1 MYFRLADKIKQNKLN
16 KYLKYLISLF
26 FAFVVIASDGT
37 LVSQSKSA
45 DYYQSSYVILKTELD
60 FKNSRLYTF
69 SQFVSRIKSSFLI
82 PVKFL
87 EFAVVFS
94 LQIQVFQKI
103 RALLHQ
109 KINSFIKQS
118 VFVNEIITSNN
129 YRKSLYNV

>member
-1 MYFRLADKIKQNKLN
+1 LN
-16 KYLKYLISLF
+16 KYLKYIISLF
-26 FAFVVIASDGT
+26 LAFIVIASDGT

>member
-1 MYFRLADKIKQNKLN
+1 MKKH
-16 KYLKYLISLF
+16 LKYIISLF
-26 FAFVVIASDGT
+26 LAFVVIASDGN

-60 FKNSRLYTF
+60 FKNARLYTF
-69 SQFVSRIKSSFLI
+69 SQFVSRIKVSFLI

-94 LQIQVFQKI
+94 LKIQVFQKT

-109 KINSFIKQS
+109 RINSFIKQS
-118 VFVNEIITSNN
+118 VFVNEIVISNN
-129 YRKSLYNV
+129 YRKSLYNI

>member
-1 MYFRLADKIKQNKLN
+1 MN

-26 FAFVVIASDGT
+26 LAFVVIASDGT

-94 LQIQVFQKI
+94 LQIQVFQKT

-109 KINSFIKQS
+109 RINSLIKQS

-129 YRKSLYNV
+129 YRKSLYNI

>member
-1 MYFRLADKIKQNKLN
+1 MN
-16 KYLKYLISLF
+16 KYLKYIISLF
-26 FAFVVIASDGT
+26 LAFIVIASDGT

>member
-1 MYFRLADKIKQNKLN
+1 MIIEQNKLN
-16 KYLKYLISLF
+16 KYLKYIISLF
-26 FAFVVIASDGT
+26 LAFVVIASDGT
-37 LVSQSKSA
+37 LVSQSKSS

-94 LQIQVFQKI
+94 LQIQVFQKT
-103 RALLHQ
+103 RALLYQ
-109 KINSFIKQS
+109 KINSFIRQS

>member
-1 MYFRLADKIKQNKLN
+1 LN
-16 KYLKYLISLF
+16 KYLKYIISLF
-26 FAFVVIASDGT
+26 LAFVVIASDGT
-37 LVSQSKSA
+37 LVSQSKSS

-94 LQIQVFQKI
+94 LQIQVFQKT
-103 RALLHQ
+103 RALLYQ
-109 KINSFIKQS
+109 KINSFIRQS

>member
-1 MYFRLADKIKQNKLN
+1 M
-16 KYLKYLISLF
+16 
-26 FAFVVIASDGT
+26 IASDGT
-37 LVSQSKSA
+37 LVSQSKSS

-69 SQFVSRIKSSFLI
+69 SQFVSRIKASFLI

-109 KINSFIKQS
+109 KINSLIRQS

>member
-1 MYFRLADKIKQNKLN
+1 MN
-16 KYLKYLISLF
+16 KYLKYIISLF
-26 FAFVVIASDGT
+26 LAFVVIASDGT
-37 LVSQSKSA
+37 LVSQSKSS

-94 LQIQVFQKI
+94 LQIQVFQKT
-103 RALLHQ
+103 RALLYQ
-109 KINSFIKQS
+109 KINSFIRQS

>member
-1 MYFRLADKIKQNKLN
+1 MN
-16 KYLKYLISLF
+16 KYLKYIISLF
-26 FAFVVIASDGT
+26 LAFVVIASDGT

-94 LQIQVFQKI
+94 LQIQVFQKT
-103 RALLHQ
+103 RALLYQ
-109 KINSFIKQS
+109 RINSLIKQS

-129 YRKSLYNV
+129 YRKSLYNI

>member
-1 MYFRLADKIKQNKLN
+1 MN

-26 FAFVVIASDGT
+26 LAFVVIVSDGT